1 MSGQVIWIHSSLNGR
16 VHAIKRIGGADLDF
30 DPATPG
36 IQPLAVVP
44 DQTLASNLG
53 ERVIVQTYLDPSK
66 PDIAADCFASMTE
79 DTPGTHK
86 LFITEVNVILNDALI
101 QGGQGGYIVAID
113 ITDPKRP
120 FEA

>member
-1 MSGQVIWIHSSLNGR
+1 M
-16 VHAIKRIGGADLDF
+16 
-30 DPATPG
+30 
-36 IQPLAVVP
+36 
-44 DQTLASNLG
+44 
-53 ERVIVQTYLDPSK
+53 QTYLDPSK
-66 PDIAADCFASMTE
+66 PDIAADGFASMTE
-79 DTPGTHK
+79 DTPGTRK